1 MNKNNV
7 FTVDT
12 GDEEY
17 ILQDKYGA
25 EICKIR
31 FNPADT
37 GIAKRYKEALQNI
50 DNADIPETDDL
61 QEVFAMDAFLK
72 EQFSYILGRTSAGGA
87 FERTSPLSV
96 LADGRFYFEAV
107 LEVIAQ
113 IIGETVEKR
122 YKKARAK
129 IDKAVKE
136 VLG

>member
-1 MNKNNV
+1 MAKNNV
-7 FTVDT
+7 FTIDT

-37 GIAKRYKEALQNI
+37 GIARRYKEALQNI

-61 QEVFAMDAFLK
+61 EEVFAMDEFLK
-72 EQFSYILGRTSAGGA
+72 KQFSFILGRECAGGA
-87 FERTSPLSV
+87 FEKTSPLSV
-96 LADGRFYFEAV
+96 LSDGRFYFEAV
-107 LEVIAQ
+107 LDVVAQ
-113 IIGETVEKR
+113 IIGTTVENR

-129 IDKAVKE
+129 IDKAVKD